1 MRTNISGRIVARTVL
16 GAAGVLTAVAV
27 VGCSGGTASFTG
39 SATPNGS
46 GTNAATTTVVAPQT
60 QTFTAPAAT
69 SDATSATTSR
79 GTPATV
85 ANSRTV
91 ASSKTPECKPGGLR
105 LSFGDGDAGMSQQH
119 RALRF
124 TNVSSTSCVIVGFP
138 GVSYVAGDK
147 GAQVGAPAVRSGK
160 IGAQITLK
168 PGQVASTVIS
178 SVDVGVFDPSVCK
191 PTSVRGYRIY
201 PPDSTASMF
210 IALPGGT
217 KGCAGSPPDPQL
229 SVVSITRGNGDVD

>member
-1 MRTNISGRIVARTVL
+1 MRTTISGRIVARTVL

-27 VGCSGGTASFTG
+27 VGCSGGTATFTG

-46 GTNAATTTVVAPQT
+46 GATTAVVAPPT

-79 GTPATV
+79 GTPPTV
-85 ANSRTV
+85 T
-91 ASSKTPECKPGGLR
+91 SSKTPECKPGNLR

-124 TNVSSTSCVIVGFP
+124 TNVSSTSCVVVGFP

-160 IGAQITLK
+160 IGAQTTLK

-178 SVDVGVFDPSVCK
+178 SVDVEVFDASVCK
-191 PTSVRGYRIY
+191 PTAVRGYRIY

-210 IALPGGT
+210 IALPSGT